1 MPSSGR
7 CLVLAAVHDVPAAA
21 ADVPAAAADVCEAQ
35 DIP

>member
-21 ADVPAAAADVCEAQ
+21 ADVCEAQ